1 MPVLEWERKVK
12 TDIMRN
18 AIVMAAGKGTR
29 MHSETS
35 KIMHPILDRPML
47 GYTLDALKQVH
58 ADRVIVIVGY
68 QKESI
73 MEAYPQLE
81 YAVQEPQLGTG
92 HAVMQASALEGEEG
106 MTLILN
112 GDVPLIQPETLEKLY
127 AAASGADGAVLTAV
141 MEDGAHYGRIV
152 RNEDGEVTA
161 IVEAKDCTEEQKKIR
176 EINTGIYCFDN
187 RALFAGLKQL
197 TNDNA
202 QHEYYLPD
210 LVKIFTREGKKIA
223 AVQVEDKVETAGIND
238 CVELAQAEAWMRD
251 KINLQH
257 MKNGVQICDPKRTV
271 IGPDVII
278 GHDVVIHPDT
288 EITGDSEIGDFSEV
302 FSGSYIHNSKLG
314 KHSSTR
320 LCTIEGIQIEDGEQV
335 APFTVRKNL

>member
-1 MPVLEWERKVK
+1 
-12 TDIMRN
+12 MRN

-68 QKESI
+68 QRDSI
-73 MEAYPQLE
+73 MQAYPGLE

-92 HAVMQASALEGEEG
+92 HAVMQASALENEDG

-112 GDVPLIQPETLEKLY
+112 GDVPLIQPETLEELY
-127 AAASGADGAVLTAV
+127 AAAAEADGAVLTSV
-141 MEDGAHYGRIV
+141 VEDGAHYGRII
-152 RNEDGEVTA
+152 RNADGEVIA
-161 IVEAKDCTEEQKKIR
+161 IVEAKDCSEEQKKIR

-187 RALFAGLKQL
+187 KALFAGLKKL

-210 LVKIFTREGKKIA
+210 LVKIFTSEGKKIA
-223 AVQVEDKVETAGIND
+223 GVPVKDRVETAGIND
-238 CVELAQAEAWMRD
+238 CAELAEAEEWMRNR
-251 KINLQH
+251 INLKH
-257 MKNGVQICDPKRTV
+257 MKNGVQLHDPKRTV

-278 GHDVVIHPDT
+278 GHDVIIHPDT
-288 EITGDSEIGDFSEV
+288 EILGVSRLGDYCEV
-302 FSGSYIHNSKLG
+302 FSGTSIRDSQLG
-314 KHSSTR
+314 NHSSAR
-320 LCTIEGIQIEDGEQV
+320 LCIIEESQIKDGEQV
-335 APFTVRKNL
+335 QPFTIRRKSVEEEITK

>member
-1 MPVLEWERKVK
+1 
-12 TDIMRN
+12 MRN

-47 GYTLDALKQVH
+47 GYTLDALKKVH

-68 QKESI
+68 QRESI
-73 MEAYPQLE
+73 MQAYPGLE

-92 HAVMQASALEGEEG
+92 HAVMQATALENEEG

-112 GDVPLIQPETLEKLY
+112 GDVPLIQPETLEELY
-127 AAASGADGAVLTAV
+127 AAASRADGAVLTSV
-141 MEDGAHYGRIV
+141 VEDGAHYGRIV
-152 RNEDGEVTA
+152 RDENGEVAA
-161 IVEAKDCTEEQKKIR
+161 IVEAKDCTEEQKKIN

-187 RALFAGLKQL
+187 RALFDGLKKL

-210 LVKIFTREGKKIA
+210 LVSIFRQEGKKIS
-223 AVQVEDKVETAGIND
+223 AVQVKDRVETAGIND
-238 CVELAQAEAWMRD
+238 CVELAQAEEWMRD

-257 MKNGVQICDPKRTV
+257 MKNGVQIHDPKRTV
-271 IGPDVII
+271 IGPDVVI

-288 EITGDSEIGDFSEV
+288 EILGSSTLGDYCEV
-302 FSGSYIHNSKLG
+302 FSGTSIRNSQLG
-314 KHSSTR
+314 SHSSAR
-320 LCTIEGIQIEDGEQV
+320 LCIIEESQIEDGEEVQ
-335 APFTVRKNL
+335 PFTIRRKSVEEETSK